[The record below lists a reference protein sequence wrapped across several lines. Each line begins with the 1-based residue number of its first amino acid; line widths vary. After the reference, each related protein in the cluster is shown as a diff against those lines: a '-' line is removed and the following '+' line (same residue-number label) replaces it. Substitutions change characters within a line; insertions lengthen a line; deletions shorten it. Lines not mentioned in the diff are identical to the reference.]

1 MLLGVISD
9 THSHV
14 EYTQDAV
21 RILRNLGVEMAL
33 HCGDIGSVSIIPV
46 FGDLP
51 AHFVLGNVDWN
62 DQEMREAIAAAG
74 QTCHGR
80 FGRFKVA
87 DRRIAFLH
95 GDDERLLRQTIVKDG
110 ADVVC
115 YGHTHV
121 AEHHFENGKIVV
133 NPGAVWR
140 SKPPSVA
147 VVDLAKMHAMIVPI

>member
-1 MLLGVISD
+1 MLLGVLSD

-21 RILRNLGVEMAL
+21 RILRNLGVEVAL
-33 HCGDIGSVSIIPV
+33 HCGDIGAVSIIPV

-62 DQEMREAIAAAG
+62 EQEMRDAIALAG
-74 QTCHGR
+74 HTYHGR
-80 FGRFKVA
+80 FGRLEIE

-95 GDDERLLRQTIVKDG
+95 GDDEQLLRRTIAE
-110 ADVVC
+110 ADVDLVC

-121 AEHHFENGKIVV
+121 AEHHFENGKLVV

-140 SKPPSVA
+140 SQPPSVA
-147 VVDLAKMHAMIVPI
+147 LLDLAKLHATMVHI

>member
-21 RILRNLGVEMAL
+21 RVLRAQGVEMAL
-33 HCGDIGSVSIIPV
+33 HCGDIGAVSIIPV
-46 FGDLP
+46 FRDVP

-62 DQEMREAIAAAG
+62 EEEMRDAIAVAR
-74 QTCHGR
+74 QTYHGR
-80 FGRFKVA
+80 FGRLVVA

-95 GDDERLLRQTIVKDG
+95 GDDEQLLRQTIVEDEV
-110 ADVVC
+110 DLVC

-121 AEHHFENGKIVV
+121 AEHHFEKGKLVV

-147 VVDLAKMHAMIVPI
+147 VVDLAKMHAITVPI

>member
-1 MLLGVISD
+1 MLVGVVSD

-21 RILRNLGVEMAL
+21 RILRKLGVEMAL
-33 HCGDIGSVSIIPV
+33 HCGDIGGVSIIPV

-51 AHFVLGNVDWN
+51 THFVLGNVDWN
-62 DQEMREAIAAAG
+62 KQEMQEAIASAE
-74 QTCHGR
+74 QTFHGR
-80 FGRFKVA
+80 FGRLDVA

-95 GDDERLLRQTIVKDG
+95 GDDEQLLRRTIAGDDV
-110 ADVVC
+110 DVVC

-121 AEHHFENGKIVV
+121 AEHHFENGKLVV

-140 SKPPSVA
+140 SNPPSVA
-147 VVDLAKMHAMIVPI
+147 VVDLAKMHAMTVPI